1 MDLKITQ
8 DFKAL
13 KYKDFE
19 NLISIGL
26 ELGYAMLIM
35 NA

>member
-13 KYKDFE
+13 KYEDFE
-19 NLISIGL
+19 NYISIGL
-26 ELGYAMLIM
+26 ELGYAMYIM